1 MAPRLESFFRETASG
16 LRRNGVVAFAAMST
30 AFIALFLFGLALLI
44 SKEFDLVIQ
53 AWTGNLQVAVYLDDP
68 VAGDTVAR
76 VQQKLDDLPVVT
88 EIEYWDKTITCEQ
101 YNNLFANQPVF
112 LEGVDCR
119 ATIPTSLR
127 ANLNDAAQFDQ
138 ITAALACE
146 DQIDDD
152 GSARQVCAEPGVL
165 RVSDFS
171 ALLDRLV
178 VITRVLSFGV
188 LAIAALMLGSAIALV
203 ANTLRMGMFAR
214 RKEIGIMRLVGAT
227 NWRIRVPFLIEG
239 LVETLLG
246 AATAVFALFLV
257 KVVFID
263 QLRGKIQFFPLIKNS
278 DVLAVAPWI
287 LIAAAVV
294 AVIAGTIGMR
304 RFLDV

>member
-1 MAPRLESFFRETASG
+1 MIRKMEYYFRETASG

-44 SKEFDLVIQ
+44 SREFDLVIQ

-68 VAGDTVAR
+68 VAQDTVAR

-88 EIEYWDKTITCEQ
+88 EIEFWDKTLTCEQ
-101 YNNLFANQPVF
+101 YNSLFANQPAF

-146 DQIDDD
+146 DQVDGD
-152 GSARQVCAEPGVL
+152 GSVRQVCVEPGVL